1 MANPSSVF
9 ITGASAGIGEACAL
23 RLDKE
28 GWRVFAGVRRTQ
40 DGDALRAK
48 TSERLVPVLV
58 DVTNAEQ
65 VAQAAC
71 NIAAEVGDTGLQAL
85 VNNAGIGVGGP
96 LEFLPLD
103 EFRMQF
109 EVNVFGVMAVTQAFL
124 PLIRKG
130 KGRIVTIGSVSGRL
144 ATPFSGPYGASK
156 FAIEALSDSLR
167 VELRPWGIH
176 VVLIEPGG
184 VRTPMWEKSRK
195 MSARLKERMPK
206 EAFDLYGP
214 VVDKIDKVIDM
225 SESMGDPPDKV
236 ARVVSRA
243 LTARRP
249 KPRYLVARFAYTQ
262 AFIGDYVPDRLR
274 DWILTHLLIM

>member
-1 MANPSSVF
+1 MATVSSVF

-23 RLDKE
+23 RLDRE

-40 DGDALRAK
+40 DGEALRAK
-48 TSERLVPVLV
+48 ASERLVPVLV
-58 DVTNAEQ
+58 DVTDAGQ
-65 VAQAAC
+65 
-71 NIAAEVGDTGLQAL
+71 IASAVEAISTTAGDAGLQAL

-109 EVNVFGVMAVTQAFL
+109 EVNVFGVMSVTQACM

-130 KGRIVTIGSVSGRL
+130 KGRIVMIGSVSGRL
-144 ATPFSGPYGASK
+144 PTPFAGPYAASK
-156 FAIEALSDSLR
+156 FAIEALSDALR
-167 VELRPWGIH
+167 GELRPWGLH
-176 VVLIEPGG
+176 VILIEPGG
-184 VRTPMWEKSRK
+184 VRTPIWEKSRK

-214 VVDKIDKVIDM
+214 VIGKIDQVINM
-225 SESMGDPPDKV
+225 SERMGVPPDRV
-236 ARVVSRA
+236 ARIVSKA
-243 LTARRP
+243 LAARRP
-249 KPRYLVARFAYTQ
+249 KTRYLVARFARTQ

-274 DWILTHLLIM
+274 DWILERLLVL